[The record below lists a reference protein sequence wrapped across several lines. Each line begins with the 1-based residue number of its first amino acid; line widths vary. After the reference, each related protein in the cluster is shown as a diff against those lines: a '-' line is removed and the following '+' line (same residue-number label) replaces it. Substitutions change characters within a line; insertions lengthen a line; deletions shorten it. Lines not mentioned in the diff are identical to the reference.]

1 MSDDETNAVIA
12 DKMRE
17 AVQESKEAIS
27 AEGRSIDEAEALEM
41 VADERL
47 EALIRRVVAEELDRR
62 GLKPVSDAP
71 DDPA

>member
-12 DKMRE
+12 EKVRE
-17 AVQESKEAIS
+17 AVLESEEAMS
-27 AEGRSIDEAEALEM
+27 AEGRSIDEAEAIEM

-47 EALIRRVVAEELDRR
+47 EALIRRVVAAELDRR

>member
-1 MSDDETNAVIA
+1 MSDDKTNAVIA

-17 AVQESKEAIS
+17 AVLESEEAIS
-27 AEGRSIDEAEALEM
+27 AEGRSIDEAEALEV

-62 GLKPVSDAP
+62 GLGPVSDAP

>member
-12 DKMRE
+12 DKRRE
-17 AVQESKEAIS
+17 AVLESEEAIS
-27 AEGRSIDEAEALEM
+27 AEGRSIDEAGAIEM

-47 EALIRRVVAEELDRR
+47 EALIRRVVAAELDRR

>member
-1 MSDDETNAVIA
+1 MSDDETKAVIA

-62 GLKPVSDAP
+62 GLKPASDAP